1 MNQAKDIAAFVKKA
15 LTTFSISGN
24 GYFYTIDSRT
34 GRKIPQEL
42 FFCDVVTDSVLDR
55 LSVDLGI
62 SKQDILEM
70 NEEPLKAYY
79 AKYPFFR
86 LYRNYISEWERQR
99 EFSDDLSAEEH
110 LVAAIFGEKS
120 QLKIEKRY
128 DFDSVKKRLV
138 KLLKEMDKLMPG
150 TYHEGATIN
159 DLTIETECMISY
171 PQITELMRSFLQM
184 LEDVKNLFFKGIR
197 EDLSEDEINL
207 FNFLCSVLVIKDIV
221 VPSVNMNYSNLKKY
235 SSVYA
240 DEGFSD
246 FFSYVR
252 VRMFVDTEPWRCKEF
267 FDDENL
273 VQQFVTCFPYV
284 KHKLREFGMEVSKFA
299 CRFHWSDAKQIELD
313 EEDEE
318 CYEAL
323 DMDINDR
330 PLEWSRVYIPKTEAE
345 LFDWASYIR
354 RLSKAA
360 SPEKKGGLVAPRNE
374 WMIKGILPHT
384 RTMARVMAR
393 GGTK

>member
-24 GYFYTIDSRT
+24 GYFYTIDSAT
-34 GRKIPQEL
+34 GKRIPQEL

-62 SKQDILEM
+62 SKPDILEM

-159 DLTIETECMISY
+159 DLTIETECIISF

-184 LEDVKNLFFKGIR
+184 IEDVQTLFFKGIH
-197 EDLSEDEINL
+197 EDLSEEEVHQ
-207 FNFLCSVLVIKDIV
+207 FNFLCSVLIINDISA
-221 VPSVNMNYSNLKKY
+221 PSVYLNYENLKKY
-235 SSVYA
+235 RAVYA
-240 DEGFSD
+240 KEGLSD

-252 VRMFVDTEPWRCKEF
+252 VCKFVDTEPWRCKEF
-267 FDDENL
+267 LDDEAL
-273 VQQFVTCFPYV
+273 VQQLVNCFPYV
-284 KHKLREFGMEVSKFA
+284 KNKLRDFYMEASKFS
-299 CRFHWSDAKQIELD
+299 CRFRWSDAKQIEIEPWEMDNWSD
-313 EEDEE
+313 EE
-318 CYEAL
+318 YE
-323 DMDINDR
+323 NR
-330 PLEWSRVYIPKTEAE
+330 PLEWTRVYVQKTDAE
-345 LFDWASYIR
+345 MFDWEFYIR
-354 RLSKAA
+354 RLKKAA
-360 SPEKKGGLVAPRNE
+360 SPEKKGGLAIRQYE
-374 WMIKGILPHT
+374 WILKGILPHM
-384 RTMARVMAR
+384 RTIERVMVR
-393 GGTK
+393 GGNK

>member
-1 MNQAKDIAAFVKKA
+1 MNQAKDIEAYVKKA
-15 LTTFSISGN
+15 LATFSISGN

-34 GRKIPQEL
+34 GRRIPQDL
-42 FFCDVVTDSVLDR
+42 FFCDVVTDSVLER
-55 LSVDLGI
+55 LSVDMGV

-79 AKYPFFR
+79 TRYPFFR
-86 LYRNYISEWERQR
+86 LYRKYISEWERQR

-110 LVAAIFGEKS
+110 LIAAIFGEKS

-128 DFDSVKKRLV
+128 DYEDVRKRLV
-138 KLLKEMDKLMPG
+138 KLLKEMDKVMPG
-150 TYHEGATIN
+150 AYHEGATIN

-171 PQITELMRSFLQM
+171 PQISELTRSFLQM
-184 LEDVKNLFFKGIR
+184 LEDVKDLFFKGIR
-197 EDLSEDEINL
+197 EDLEKEEINL
-207 FNFLCSVLVIKDIV
+207 FNLLCSVLIITDIAA
-221 VPSVNMNYSNLKKY
+221 PSVYMNYENLQRY
-235 SSVYA
+235 RGVYA
-240 DEGFSD
+240 KEGLSD

-267 FDDENL
+267 FDDEKL

-318 CYEAL
+318 CYEAF

-330 PLEWSRVYIPKTEAE
+330 PLEWTRVYIPKTDAE
-345 LFDWASYIR
+345 LFDWAPYIR
-354 RLSKAA
+354 RLNKAA

>member
-24 GYFYTIDSRT
+24 GYFYTIDSVT
-34 GRKIPQEL
+34 GKRIPQEL

-110 LVAAIFGEKS
+110 LIAAIFGEKS
-120 QLKIEKRY
+120 QLKMEKRY
-128 DFDSVKKRLV
+128 DYEDVRKRLV
-138 KLLKEMDKLMPG
+138 KLLKEMDKVMPG

-171 PQITELMRSFLQM
+171 PQITEMTRSFLQM
-184 LEDVKNLFFKGIR
+184 LDDVKNLFFKGIR
-197 EDLSEDEINL
+197 EDLTEEEVHL
-207 FNFLCSVLVIKDIV
+207 FNFLCSVLVIKDIAA
-221 VPSVNMNYSNLKKY
+221 PSVYMNYCNLKKY
-235 SSVYA
+235 GSVYA
-240 DEGFSD
+240 KEGFSD

-267 FDDENL
+267 FDDEEL
-273 VQQFVTCFPYV
+273 VQRFVDCFPYV
-284 KHKLREFGMEVSKFA
+284 KMKLHDFYMEAAKFS
-299 CRFHWSDAKQIELD
+299 CRFHWSDAKQIEIEPWEMENWSD
-313 EEDEE
+313 EE
-318 CYEAL
+318 YET
-323 DMDINDR
+323 R
-330 PLEWSRVYIPKTEAE
+330 PLEWTRIYIPKTDAE
-345 LFDWASYIR
+345 LFDWAPHIK
-354 RLSKAA
+354 RLKKA
-360 SPEKKGGLVAPRNE
+360 SLPEKKGGLSTRPYE
-374 WMIKGILPHT
+374 WMVKGIVPHT
-384 RTMARVMAR
+384 RTMARVAVK
-393 GGTK
+393 GGKQ